1 MKILVRFL
9 GFFCPQKKRTKKS
22 RHQDGIVLTV
32 PDDLCYDCCDS
43 CRGGK
48 IMRVV
53 VEKDYEAMSCLLYT
67 SDAADEL

>member
-32 PDDLCYDCCDS
+32 PDDLCYDS
-43 CRGGK
+43 
-48 IMRVV
+48 VTV
-53 VEKDYEAMSCLLYT
+53 AEEEKS
-67 SDAADEL
+67 